1 MVKRGNKLLFIFI
14 LICIN
19 VTIFLFYDF
28 FSSKISNINLIYK
41 DYIYNNDNSQISNL
55 KDINKKYIT
64 VKNAES
70 EPDTLAEIIVQN
82 RINYIPKISVI
93 IPVYNSQHYLDK
105 CLETVIN
112 QSLKEIEIICIDDGS
127 IDDSIDILIKY
138 SNKDPRIT
146 VLKQNNIHAGV
157 ARNAGLLIAKG
168 KYLSFIDSD
177 DFIELNMLEEMY
189 NKIKSQNADIIICQC
204 KTFDSETR
212 KFDEKKFDS
221 SLKINLIPKKEPF
234 SVNDISNNIFQFC
247 LGWAWDKLFR
257 TDFIRANNIRFQN
270 IMNINDQQFT
280 YTALCLANK
289 ITTIKKR
296 LVIKRLKHKNS
307 ISANKNKDPTCYLSS
322 FDKIKSNL
330 EKKGLFNLVK
340 ESFWKNFNLLNIY
353 QLKTLNQESKLI
365 LYNALHKKLN
375 LINYMINFP
384 PTSNEFKAL
393 HYIKYH
399 DTFPTINIAYV
410 INHYLFDL
418 CVVSILSLLINSEY
432 ENINII
438 LLYKNIT
445 QKEIIK
451 INELKEIR
459 NFTYQLLYIS
469 DEKFNNYT
477 LHNLV
482 DKETW
487 FRCILADKFP
497 NIDKILYIDS
507 DTIIM
512 KSLSP
517 LWEINLNNNL
527 IAAVED
533 ISKSKDNA
541 KKENL
546 KDNLYVNIG
555 VLLINTKKWREINFL
570 DKIYNYIKINKN
582 EYFDFQKVINILADN
597 HKIRLNPEFN
607 YMKISLRKSDC
618 QYDLAYLES
627 YKKNEPTIVH
637 YKGIKP
643 KNNKNKN
650 IYRKEFS
657 KYYNMSKNLK
667 NSHITIPIV
676 LSSDDE
682 YAPFMYTTIL
692 SILENAYKTTFY
704 VFFLL
709 VPSNFSNS
717 YQNLIQKLNDNYKC
731 YIHFI
736 FIEHA
741 FEKIV
746 RKIPRI
752 AIPTFYRLIIADV
765 IPEEFDK
772 CIYLDVDVCVCKD
785 LSELFNIDLK
795 DNYIAGVVAA
805 GHYFLEQKHVKR
817 LNIPSLDTYVNAGML
832 LMNLKEIRKDNIT
845 TKFMHLS
852 KRNYAAQDQDII
864 NIACIGRILTLPP
877 KYNAMTIRLEEDSP
891 LYSQK
896 EINEAKKSPHII
908 HYADTRKPWNSLG
921 VYMESYWWQIAK
933 KTPFINSLF
942 DRTNIYKDKLKNW
955 WFQRT
960 KKPLNIDNPT
970 TFNEKIQWL
979 KLYDST
985 PIKTQLADKYLV
997 RRWIKD
1003 KIGDDYLIPLLGVYK
1018 KFEEIDFKN
1027 LPNKFVIKCNHGS
1040 GYNIIVKDK
1049 TKLKMH
1055 ETKIKIDK
1063 WMKQNYA
1070 FKFGFELHYRDIEP
1084 RIIIEKFMDDGTGDI
1099 RDYKFHCFG
1108 GKPKFI
1114 WIDCDRHSA
1123 HKRNLYDLNWNQLP
1137 FKVNLH
1143 YKTCPKQKKPKLLNK
1158 MITLSSILSKGFAY
1172 TRVDF
1177 YIINDKI
1184 YFGELTFTSS
1194 SGTEE
1199 IKPDYFEKKL
1209 SSFINLPKLAYNLD
1223 SGEYYSLDDY

>member
-1 MVKRGNKLLFIFI
+1 MK
-14 LICIN
+14 
-19 VTIFLFYDF
+19 
-28 FSSKISNINLIYK
+28 S
-41 DYIYNNDNSQISNL
+41 
-55 KDINKKYIT
+55 INKKYLT

-82 RINYIPKISVI
+82 RIDYIPKISVI
-93 IPVYNSQHYLDK
+93 IPVYNSQNYLVK

-112 QSLKEIEIICIDDGS
+112 QTLKEIEIICIDDGS

-146 VLKQNNIHAGV
+146 VLKQDNLHAGV

-204 KTFDSETR
+204 KTFDSETG
-212 KFDEKKFDS
+212 KFDEKKFDI

-234 SVNDISNNIFQFC
+234 SVNDLSNNIFEFC

-257 TDFIRANNIRFQN
+257 TDFIRENSIRFQN

-296 LVIKRLKHKNS
+296 LVIKRLKNKNS

-322 FDKIKSNL
+322 FDRIKSNL

-353 QLKTLNQESKLI
+353 QLKTLNEESKLI
-365 LYNALHKKLN
+365 LYNALHKKLH
-375 LINYMINFP
+375 LINYIIKFP
-384 PTSNEFKAL
+384 PNSNEFKAL

-399 DTFPTINIAYV
+399 DTFPTINIAYAT
-410 INHYLFDL
+410 NHYLFNL
-418 CVVSILSLLINSEY
+418 CIVSILSLLINSEY

-438 LLYKNIT
+438 LLYNNIT

-469 DEKFNNYT
+469 DEKFNNYNF
-477 LHNLV
+477 HNLV

-487 FRCILADKFP
+487 LRCILADKFP

-512 KSLSP
+512 KSLLP

-533 ISKSKDNA
+533 ITKSKDNA

-555 VLLINTKKWREINFL
+555 VLLINTKQWREINFL
-570 DKIYNYIKINKN
+570 DKIYNYIKKNKN
-582 EYFDFQKVINILADN
+582 DYFDFQKAINILADN
-597 HKIRLNPEFN
+597 QKIRLNPEFN
-607 YMKISLRKSDC
+607 YMKISLRKADC
-618 QYDLAYLES
+618 QYDLDYLES
-627 YKKNEPTIVH
+627 YKKNEPTILH
-637 YKGIKP
+637 FKGIKP
-643 KNNKNKN
+643 KKKKKSL
-650 IYRKEFS
+650 YRKEFS
-657 KYYNMSKNLK
+657 KYYDMSKNLK
-667 NSHITIPIV
+667 NSHLTIPIV
-676 LSSDDE
+676 LSSDDQ

-717 YQNLIQKLNDNYKC
+717 YQNLIQNLNDNYKC

-736 FIEHA
+736 FIEHS

-746 RKIPRI
+746 RKVSRI
-752 AIPTFYRLIIADV
+752 TIPTFYRLIIADM

-795 DNYIAGVVAA
+795 DNYIAGVVDA
-805 GHYFLEQKHVKR
+805 GHYFLEQKHIKR
-817 LNIPSLDTYVNAGML
+817 LNIPSLDAYVNAGML

-845 TKFMHLS
+845 TKFKHLS
-852 KRNYAAQDQDII
+852 KRNYSAQEQDIL

-891 LYSQK
+891 FLRKFYSQE
-896 EINEAKKSPHII
+896 EINEAKNSPHII

-921 VYMESYWWQIAK
+921 VYLESYWWRIAK
-933 KTPFINSLF
+933 KTPFINRLF
-942 DRTNIYKDKLKNW
+942 NRTNIYKDKLKKW

-960 KKPLNIDNPT
+960 KKSLNIDNPT

-985 PIKTQLADKYLV
+985 PIKTQLSDKYLV

-1063 WMKQNYA
+1063 WMKENYA

-1099 RDYKFHCFG
+1099 RDYKFHCFD

-1114 WIDCDRHSA
+1114 WIDCDGHSG

-1143 YKTCPKQKKPKLLNK
+1143 YKTCQKQKKPKLLNE
-1158 MITLSSILSKGFAY
+1158 MIKLSCILSKGFAY
-1172 TRVDF
+1172 NRVDF

-1209 SSFINLPKLAYNLD
+1209 SSFIKLPKLAYNLD
-1223 SGEYYSLDDY
+1223 SGKYYSLNDL